1 MNLLISCQT
10 TQIKNKIPDPIVNG
24 ESVIKL
30 NDTGDYVI
38 MPYWYYKQIVQYI
51 IINDAQK

>member
-51 IINDAQK
+51 IINEEQK

>member
-30 NDTGDYVI
+30 TDTGDYVI